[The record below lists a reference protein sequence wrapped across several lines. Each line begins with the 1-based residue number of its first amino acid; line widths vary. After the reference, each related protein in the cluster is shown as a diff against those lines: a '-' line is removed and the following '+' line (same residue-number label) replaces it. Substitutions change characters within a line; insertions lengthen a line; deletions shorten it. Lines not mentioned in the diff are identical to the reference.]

1 MKVLDANE
9 LLKRFKRK
17 VICPNKLVRWTSI
30 HFEKKKKSCKFIVD
44 FTIVYLFFL
53 MLNICHTRDKRSQ
66 AEILN
71 LGCSLVSLGRFEDR
85 PMLSKYSAHCG
96 VGIGMKFVPK
106 VL

>member
-1 MKVLDANE
+1 
-9 LLKRFKRK
+9 
-17 VICPNKLVRWTSI
+17 
-30 HFEKKKKSCKFIVD
+30 
-44 FTIVYLFFL
+44 

-71 LGCSLVSLGRFEDR
+71 LGCSLVSLGRFEDI

-106 VL
+106 VLEVILILDLRKKCTLLRNV